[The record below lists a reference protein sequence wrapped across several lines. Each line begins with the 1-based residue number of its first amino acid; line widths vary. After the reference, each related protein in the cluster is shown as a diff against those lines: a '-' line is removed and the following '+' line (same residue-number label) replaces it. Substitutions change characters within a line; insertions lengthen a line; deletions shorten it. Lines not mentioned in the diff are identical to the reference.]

1 MASLYTS
8 APHNPALHQEP
19 LSQQARVIPPRERES
34 LLNWLEASG
43 RFELHNPE
51 LTSNDKVAEELEDI
65 METSSYALDKEEDD
79 DDAWD
84 LED

>member
-1 MASLYTS
+1 MASLDTS
-8 APHNPALHQEP
+8 APHNPALHQES

-34 LLNWLEASG
+34 LLHWLEASG
-43 RFELHNPE
+43 RFDLHDTEL
-51 LTSNDKVAEELEDI
+51 SDNDKVAEELEDI
-65 METSSYALDKEEDD
+65 IETSSYTLDKEED